1 MNVIELKKKAQLPLE
16 YSESIICTDEDINER
31 YNLHVIVPVLWSLII
46 VFGIL
51 GNLNFIRNILCFFKT
66 N

>member
-1 MNVIELKKKAQLPLE
+1 MNIIELKKNMTTTSE
-16 YSESIICTDEDINER
+16 YSESIIYTDVDINER

-51 GNLNFIRNILCFFKT
+51 GKFLL
-66 N
+66 